1 MVPQQENTA
10 TTATAIPAQKV
21 SIPVHAA
28 PIQNFGDTV
37 DLQSYTNAT
46 QHTAAP
52 AAMKNPCLIRKETRE
67 QFFLK
72 KEVNRVGRSRENV
85 DVYITDN
92 TSIGRVHAALYLR
105 NGRVFVEDQNSRN
118 GTFLNG
124 HRVIGQEELVPGASL
139 RLSNEEFE
147 ITFL

>member
-1 MVPQQENTA
+1 M
-10 TTATAIPAQKV
+10 IPAQNV
-21 SIPVHAA
+21 SIPVHTA

-46 QHTAAP
+46 QHTVAP

-92 TSIGRVHAALYLR
+92 TSIGWVHADLISAKRTGLC
-105 NGRVFVEDQNSRN
+105 GRSELQKWN
-118 GTFLNG
+118 FLKW
-124 HRVIGQEELVPGASL
+124 ASGD
-139 RLSNEEFE
+139 RTRRTCAGCESASEQ
-147 ITFL
+147 